1 MNAKNFIS
9 EKTINSSELNES
21 RLNNRL
27 SLRKRNYNNIIYNK
41 RMLISEI
48 EELFPQDSENNLYNS
63 NLLKTL
69 SNQQILKVI
78 IEMNGKLLYNE
89 NLTEL
94 IQCLFSLDYNMN
106 QNLTNTII
114 FMNDNK
120 IYIFLVDLLEQIINI
135 NNMNNN
141 AQLIFKILQILFK
154 YSSNK

>member
-9 EKTINSSELNES
+9 EKTINSSELNEN
-21 RLNNRL
+21 RINNRL
-27 SLRKRNYNNIIYNK
+27 SLRKRNYNKIIFNK

-48 EELFPQDSENNLYNS
+48 EQLFPQESSQESENNLYNS

-69 SNQQILKVI
+69 SNEQILKI
-78 IEMNGKLLYNE
+78 INGMNGKLFYGE

-106 QNLTNTII
+106 QNLMNTVV
-114 FMNDNK
+114 FMNYNK

-141 AQLIFKILQILFK
+141 YFPLSIISKFI
-154 YSSNK
+154 

>member
-9 EKTINSSELNES
+9 EKTINSSELNEN
-21 RLNNRL
+21 RINNRL
-27 SLRKRNYNNIIYNK
+27 SLRKRNYNKIIFNK

-48 EELFPQDSENNLYNS
+48 EQLFPQESSQESENNLYNS

-69 SNQQILKVI
+69 SNEQILKI
-78 IEMNGKLLYNE
+78 INEMNGKLLYGE

-106 QNLTNTII
+106 QNLMNTVV

-135 NNMNNN
+135 N
-141 AQLIFKILQILFK
+141 KD
-154 YSSNK
+154 

>member
-106 QNLTNTII
+106 KNL
-114 FMNDNK
+114 
-120 IYIFLVDLLEQIINI
+120 
-135 NNMNNN
+135 MNN
-141 AQLIFKILQILFK
+141 F
-154 YSSNK
+154 

>member
-1 MNAKNFIS
+1 
-9 EKTINSSELNES
+9 
-21 RLNNRL
+21 
-27 SLRKRNYNNIIYNK
+27 
-41 RMLISEI
+41 MLISEI

-106 QNLTNTII
+106 QNLMNTII

-154 YSSNK
+154 YSSNKENNIKLIEYIKSIKIIFQNSHFKLII